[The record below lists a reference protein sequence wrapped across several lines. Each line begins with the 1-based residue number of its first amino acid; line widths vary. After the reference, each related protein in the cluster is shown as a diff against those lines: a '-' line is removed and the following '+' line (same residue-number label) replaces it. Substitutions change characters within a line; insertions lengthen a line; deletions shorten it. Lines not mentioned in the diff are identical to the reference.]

1 MGEDQFVEVFVDTPL
16 EVCESRDAKGMYAR
30 ARAGE
35 ITGFTGIDDPY
46 EAPPDAELTLD
57 TVAYEPAEN
66 AAEIIEL
73 LSEAGFLRSS
83 T

>member
-1 MGEDQFVEVFVDTPL
+1 
-16 EVCESRDAKGMYAR
+16 MYAR

-46 EAPPDAELTLD
+46 EAPPDPELTLD

-66 AAEIIEL
+66 AAKIIEL
-73 LSEAGFLRSS
+73 LTEAGFLRSS